1 MRIRVTQRDI
11 DEGVQN
17 GTELAAI
24 TMFIVIILK
33 TARQSVEPHQ
43 IYEKFI
49 FAAFIWFFVQ
59 AIVSDLLFFAKVTAV
74 GVDQVV
80 MRIALIDGPLR
91 DIQLLGFGALI
102 IAGVSQRFVP
112 AVYGLAVVYCEN
124 AKKSGMWLNSHGV
137 TMSGLYYPRGVLP
150 NCCKPRVSARPF
162 CRRLW
167 VETTVAVR

>member
-1 MRIRVTQRDI
+1 MAA
-11 DEGVQN
+11 

-49 FAAFIWFFVQ
+49 FGAFFWFFAQ

-74 GVDQVV
+74 GVNQVV

-102 IAGVSQRFVP
+102 PKIQHFLRDENIARKILGYLPGEYKTVIEIG
-112 AVYGLAVVYCEN
+112 AGT
-124 AKKSGMWLNSHGV
+124 G
-137 TMSGLYYPRGVLP
+137 YYP
-150 NCCKPRVSARPF
+150 NTF
-162 CRRLW
+162 CRIREPGHVFL
-167 VETTVAVR
+167 